1 MSNTPLTKINYS
13 DQENPILSRA
23 FSDVVG
29 VNYIKNSSFYDNN
42 IDTWSDN
49 GLGGIISGDYSWL
62 KIDPLNNDNYGAT
75 TQIDIPLG
83 DYVVEF
89 DLLNENFLEKEM
101 SIEFSNAQKINFDI
115 LNTNNI
121 QRFKFIISITTAC
134 NSFKIIS
141 KGKSVIKI
149 KNIFL
154 YHRND
159 SGVLFRTNENKD
171 KSEIIES
178 FLGKNAIRFDNFKN
192 TQGYWRKANDY
203 GNVQQFDDHLSV
215 DADVV
220 HGVSALT
227 DTILTKGKYLLQI
240 ELLPTYMQPD
250 GKLQITLSNNQ
261 VIDFSVVSEA
271 YKQKVLLD
279 LVVTSDCNWIAI
291 GSSKNNSFYLY
302 QFYLSEKKSNVLE
315 KIDKNESQISLINDF
330 IISADNLIENGN
342 FESSIDGWRAN
353 IPGGTISWDDGK
365 MLVDSGNEDNY
376 GVIHD
381 VEISAGIYSLLIDI
395 KPLFLQNSYSFKII
409 TSENEIFS
417 FDVENIAKKQQ
428 FIFEFLPSK
437 NFTWIALT
445 YSGKGRFELYNFKIY
460 KKNNDIV
467 NRVIDLQKQNNI
479 LGDNIIKNSNFS
491 TSSLLWSAD
500 PGMTVTWL
508 DSKLEI
514 NSTKANSKLIYHPT
528 NFKLDA
534 GKYIVSLEITPGTL
548 YTSVRFF
555 IRIGNDIKYFNVLN
569 INIKQLFDLSIE
581 VTAASENIAIG
592 FEGTGNFYLHDFYLF
607 RKENNVVSKLQS
619 MQTVLTSILE
629 NQNNSDT
636 PKSTTANITT
646 LRTSENIIYN
656 FLDQYTGEDIQAVE
670 TNEINSDT
678 QVDNI
683 IYFKGNNGNY
693 YKRRYNYLTPEMFGA
708 KGDGITDD
716 YYAIQLMFDKGEE
729 GCTFWFDGA
738 KTYYNAF
745 ANNGLWAEL
754 LNRNMWQRKKAANFL
769 FNGAKLRRRLPEWN
783 DSNGINGENRG
794 DFYTDQETALLYLEG
809 ENFFID
815 KADFNSGIQE
825 GKLWDIKC
833 VKKNEQQQCIE
844 WEIYETN
851 KEGYAVGT
859 CMEYGLRLK
868 NCKNIVINDSQFT
881 NSVFPVYMTECENV
895 VLNNPIFKFA
905 AQANRCL
912 NGGVNNEGDRALGGG
927 IKMVWCKNVQI
938 RNAYGY
944 RNLNDTIEVE
954 QFNENIFFSGMSE
967 FDYSN
972 SAVIIDSKHV
982 SFDWIA
988 KNIDN
993 GCGVLIRGGDAK
1005 MQTKSIS
1012 GRAIV
1017 DTCSY
1022 VGLFI
1027 ILREG
1032 AVNDI
1037 EGINIDLQ
1045 TSNCTRTGLS
1055 VNNESDDFVIK
1066 GININHTSLY
1076 DGFALAARHFKNACS
1091 GVCNG
1096 FTSNPQNNQIS
1107 TYLSGTNSSTQFMRF
1122 NISLGENVYAEFVKE
1137 DPAQAYKYQ
1146 KALYQDVL

>member
-29 VNYIKNSSFYDNN
+29 VNYIKNSSLYDN
-42 IDTWSDN
+42 TDN
-49 GLGGIISGDYSWL
+49 WEAVSLNGTISLDYSWL
-62 KIDPLNNDNYGAT
+62 KIHPQDSDDFGAI

-89 DLLNENFLEKEM
+89 DLLNQNFSSKEM
-101 SIEFSNAQKINFDI
+101 LIEFSNAQEINFDI
-115 LNTNNI
+115 LNTQNI
-121 QRFKFIISITTAC
+121 QRFKFNISITTAC

-154 YHRND
+154 YHRNN
-159 SGVLFRTNENKD
+159 SGILFETNENRD
-171 KSEIIES
+171 KSEILES
-178 FLGKNAIRFDNFKN
+178 FLGKNAIKFDNFKN
-192 TQGYWRKANDY
+192 TQGYWRRSGDY
-203 GNVQQFDDHLSV
+203 GNVQQFDDYL
-215 DADVV
+215 DVHTQGHNDV
-220 HGVSALT
+220 YAIT

-240 ELLPTYMQPD
+240 ELLPTNMQPA
-250 GKLQITLSNNQ
+250 GNLRIILSNNQ
-261 VIDFSVVSEA
+261 FMNFSVVNDA

-279 LVVTSDCNWIAI
+279 LVITSDCDWIAI
-291 GSSKNNSFYLY
+291 GSPENNSFRLY

-315 KIDKNESQISLINDF
+315 KIDKNESEISLINDF
-330 IISADNLIENGN
+330 IISNENLIDNGN
-342 FESSIDGWRAN
+342 FETSIDGWRAN

-365 MLVDSGNEDNY
+365 MFVDSGNEDNY

-409 TSENEIFS
+409 TSRNEIFG
-417 FDVENIAKKQQ
+417 FDVENDSKKQQ

-437 NFTWIALT
+437 DFTWIALI
-445 YSGKGRFELYNFKIY
+445 YSGKGCFELYNFKIY

-467 NRVIDLQKQNNI
+467 NRVIDLQKQNDI
-479 LGDNIIKNSNFS
+479 LGNNIIKNSNFS

-500 PGMTVTWL
+500 PGMIVNWV
-508 DSKLEI
+508 DSKLDI
-514 NSTKANSKLIYHPT
+514 NSTIANSKLIYT
-528 NFKLDA
+528 TKLDV
-534 GKYIVSLEITPGTL
+534 GKYIVSLEITPANL
-548 YTSVRFF
+548 NTSIRFF
-555 IRIGNDIKYFNVLN
+555 IRTGNDIKYFDVLN
-569 INIKQLFDLSIE
+569 VNVKQLFDLSIE
-581 VTAASENIAIG
+581 VTAASENIALG

-607 RKENNVVSKLQS
+607 KKENNVVSKLQS

-670 TNEINSDT
+670 TDEINSDNL
-678 QVDNI
+678 VDNI
-683 IYFKGNNGNY
+683 IYFKGNGKH

-708 KGDGITDD
+708 KGDGVTDD
-716 YYAIQLMFDKGEE
+716 FYAIQSMLDKGEE

-745 ANNGLWAEL
+745 ANNGVWIDLDD
-754 LNRNMWQRKKAANFL
+754 RNMWQRKKSANFL

-783 DSNGINGENRG
+783 DNNCKDG
-794 DFYTDQETALLYLEG
+794 DNHGPYYTDQQTALLYLEG
-809 ENFFID
+809 DNFFID
-815 KADFNSGIQE
+815 KADFNSGVQK
-825 GKLWDIKC
+825 GKLWDIIFDKEL
-833 VKKNEQQQCIE
+833 NDWIIF
-844 WEIYETN
+844 EINPPVE
-851 KEGYAVGT
+851 EYAVGT
-859 CMEYGLRLK
+859 CMEVGLRLYR
-868 NCKNIVINDSQFT
+868 CKNVVINDSQFT
-881 NSVFPVYMTECENV
+881 NSVFPVYMKECENV
-895 VLNNPIFKFA
+895 VMNNPIFKFA
-905 AQANRCL
+905 AQANKCL
-912 NGGVNNEGDRALGGG
+912 NGGTSGSGDMALGGG
-927 IKMVWCKNVQI
+927 VKVESCKNVQI

-954 QFNENIFFSGMSE
+954 PFNENIFFSGMSE

-972 SAVIIDSKHV
+972 SVVIIHSKHV

-993 GCGVLIRGGDAK
+993 GSGIFIRGGDSK

-1017 DTCSY
+1017 DTCSWA
-1022 VGLFI
+1022 GLSI
-1027 ILREG
+1027 NLG
-1032 AVNDI
+1032 LDAVNDI

-1045 TSNCTRTGLS
+1045 TTKCALTGLF
-1055 VNNESDDFVIK
+1055 VNNESDVFVIK

-1076 DGFALAARHFKNACS
+1076 DGNALAARHFHNCCS
-1091 GVCNG
+1091 GICNG

-1122 NISLGENVYAEFVKE
+1122 NISLGENVYEEFVKE
-1137 DPAQAYKYQ
+1137 IPAQAYKYQ
-1146 KALYQDVL
+1146 KVLYQDVL